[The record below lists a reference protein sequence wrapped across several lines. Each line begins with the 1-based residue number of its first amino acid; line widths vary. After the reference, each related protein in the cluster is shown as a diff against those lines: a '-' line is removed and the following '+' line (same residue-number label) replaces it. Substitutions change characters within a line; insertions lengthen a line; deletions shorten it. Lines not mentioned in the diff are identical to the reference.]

1 MIISVFYDIDN
12 FCKELKK
19 YFEHYLIATDGEAS
33 SFEPP
38 CGISLSEIMTVCV
51 FSTYQATGLSNGTIQ
66 SLSKR
71 NTASSSQNLSA
82 TTGSWSLCPMPPC
95 PLRCL
100 CSLWV
105 PVPDFCVIVL
115 IELTLNYK

>member
-51 FSTYQATGLSNGTIQ
+51 FFHLSGYRTFKWYYTKLIQ
-66 SLSKR
+66 KEFRKFFPKLVSYNRFVELM
-71 NTASSSQNLSA
+71 
-82 TTGSWSLCPMPPC
+82 PYPPC

-100 CSLWV
+100 CNLWV
-105 PVPDFCVIVL
+105 PVPPAQA
-115 IELTLNYK
+115 